1 MQREAKWILIILAYK
16 FHNQKLRLNWLY
28 QPLNRNHNALLIY
41 QFMCSMTWMQFHMF
55 RRVLFMLQASCSWFS
70 IRLSHWWDEEVR
82 RNYRENF
89 TPSSSAEESKLF
101 PCVLAVPGL
110 ALGPYSPSHEA
121 LRERKLLTLQQMCG
135 YV

>member
-1 MQREAKWILIILAYK
+1 MK
-16 FHNQKLRLNWLY
+16 
-28 QPLNRNHNALLIY
+28 
-41 QFMCSMTWMQFHMF
+41 
-55 RRVLFMLQASCSWFS
+55 
-70 IRLSHWWDEEVR
+70 

-121 LRERKLLTLQQMCG
+121 LRERERYRIINITTDVRICVG
-135 YV
+135 S